1 MFSELRTKKASE
13 IQRFRDF
20 MLLGQKKTTF
30 FMLFGCFRSSGQQ
43 KMVLL
48 CFRSSGQKPLE
59 IQCFRDFVV
68 LGQNKNSTSS
78 SSSTSGTSSTI
89 ATSSTSSTS
98 STSCSSSSR
107 LYPLVTHLIFH
118 PQSSHQDGK

>member
-1 MFSELRTKKASE
+1 MFCSVCLVFSELRTKK
-13 IQRFRDF
+13 
-20 MLLGQKKTTF
+20 
-30 FMLFGCFRSSGQQ
+30 
-43 KMVLL
+43 MVL
-48 CFRSSGQKPLE
+48 
-59 IQCFRDFVV
+59 QCFRDFVV
-68 LGQNKNSTSS
+68 LGKNKNSTSS